1 VFWLARSIK
10 RWMQATSESLMSTV
24 IVNARKWFRQ
34 IARAAG
40 IPDEVWSMDS
50 RDGGRRGWRPA
61 TAIQANLTHSGGD
74 MTRRYLRGDDE
85 QKIVEVAEA
94 RKRKREAD
102 ATQHGARDAC
112 SQSKNEG

>member
-1 VFWLARSIK
+1 
-10 RWMQATSESLMSTV
+10 
-24 IVNARKWFRQ
+24 
-34 IARAAG
+34 
-40 IPDEVWSMDS
+40 MDS
-50 RDGGRRGWRPA
+50 RAGGATEVDEAGAPA

-94 RKRKREAD
+94 RKRKRETD
-102 ATQHGARDAC
+102 AAQRDARDAS